1 MYLDNKSP
9 PDLGTGLQR
18 QEVYSFSVTM
28 AMALVPCGEE
38 RRRGGGVGLSRR
50 REQREGGGGVD
61 SFWRGFCLQRDLV
74 VRLSLWRRERL
85 CRQERER
92 GEAAG
97 LSRASVDTRRT
108 MQGKHLEKQD

>member
-38 RRRGGGVGLSRR
+38 RRRGGGVGLSWR
-50 REQREGGGGVD
+50 REQREWGG
-61 SFWRGFCLQRDLV
+61 WCWLILEGFLF
-74 VRLSLWRRERL
+74 
-85 CRQERER
+85 
-92 GEAAG
+92 AA
-97 LSRASVDTRRT
+97 
-108 MQGKHLEKQD
+108 